1 MAHINIFKNKIK
13 IELVRSLDKIRDK
26 SIEYQ
31 RKKDRIY
38 QAVG

>member
-31 RKKDRIY
+31 KEEDRIY